1 MNALAMHEQKK
12 NYITFLI
19 VFVIEIIYKMV
30 NFTVNKQITLA
41 KLLLIQINFLFTF
54 KRF

>member
-12 NYITFLI
+12 NYIIFLI

-30 NFTVNKQITLA
+30 NFTVNKQIS
-41 KLLLIQINFLFTF
+41 FSETF
-54 KRF
+54 FDTNQLPIYI